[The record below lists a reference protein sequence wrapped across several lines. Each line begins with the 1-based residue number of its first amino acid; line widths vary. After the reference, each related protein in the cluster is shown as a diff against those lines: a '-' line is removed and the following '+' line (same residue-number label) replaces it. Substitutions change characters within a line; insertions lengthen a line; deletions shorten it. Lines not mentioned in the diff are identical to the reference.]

1 MGCLIKL
8 NLCLSELNRSKSDL
22 SLLLQLHI
30 KRSNYQALIW
40 KRSTEAYP
48 LIPAPFFFIMDG
60 KIAMDRSVLI
70 GETNCFLKR
79 FKRFWKTFLKKLM
92 ILTLCCQ
99 DEPNICSD
107 NECLF

>member
-48 LIPAPFFFIMDG
+48 LIPAPLFYHGWKNCNGQICVDWGDKLFPKEIQEILED
-60 KIAMDRSVLI
+60 LPE
-70 GETNCFLKR
+70 ETEDSDI
-79 FKRFWKTFLKKLM
+79 
-92 ILTLCCQ
+92 ILPRRAQ
-99 DEPNICSD
+99 Y
-107 NECLF
+107 LF